1 MISEIQEWL
10 RAGADLGEGVR
21 LFSKYGSNEAFAYL
35 LAYNPGAWRQQ
46 LFNELVRLGGADPV
60 LAESKRRFFAPTRQT
75 FRNEWPFL
83 NDPECPVE
91 LKILATDK
99 ISAWRRYVDLHEQ
112 LFDCTNPEECF
123 RTASGLLAAY
133 MENRDI
139 HAEFAYYK
147 EHGQLLARH
156 PIFAS
161 FRRIRELK
169 KKSVLELVTIRKRLE
184 GNIWRVK
191 NEMAKGDRPDL
202 LPERQRRLALR
213 EAGLKEVNDI
223 LIKYE

>member
-21 LFSKYGSNEAFAYL
+21 LFSKYGNSEAFADL

-46 LFNELVRLGGADPV
+46 LFNELVRIGGVDPV

-83 NDPECPVE
+83 NDPGCPAE
-91 LKILATDK
+91 LKILAADK
-99 ISAWRRYVDLHEQ
+99 ISSWRRYVDLHEQ
-112 LFDCTNPEECF
+112 LFDCTDPDQCF
-123 RTASGLLAAY
+123 RTASALLAAY

-156 PIFAS
+156 PVFAS

-202 LPERQRRLALR
+202 LPERRRRLALR
-213 EAGLKEVNDI
+213 EAELKEVNDI
-223 LIKYE
+223 LAKYE